1 MDQVAEQMG
10 FRLASAAV
18 DSVVQLRIQ
27 KKEKK
32 QHVGCPSSGG
42 DVCEGSLE
50 WLWKQGPN
58 IQHIFNDIRYTD
70 REREREPS
78 DQVVSEQPPVG
89 DGGRGHQPRAKN
101 LSIPIVQSQHKAFCS
116 ALMAWCVELV
126 HTTDDGQC
134 AALLLLAGDWD
145 GLGHRRRLA
154 PWYHQTLAF
163 WFCHFCFCC
172 ENFRYFFLL

>member
-18 DSVVQLRIQ
+18 DSVVQIRKQ
-27 KKEKK
+27 KKRKKSNTLGALRLGGMCVRGVSNGSKDPIYNISLTTSDTQREK
-32 QHVGCPSSGG
+32 
-42 DVCEGSLE
+42 
-50 WLWKQGPN
+50 
-58 IQHIFNDIRYTD
+58 
-70 REREREPS
+70 ERAPS

-89 DGGRGHQPRAKN
+89 DGGRGHQPRTKN